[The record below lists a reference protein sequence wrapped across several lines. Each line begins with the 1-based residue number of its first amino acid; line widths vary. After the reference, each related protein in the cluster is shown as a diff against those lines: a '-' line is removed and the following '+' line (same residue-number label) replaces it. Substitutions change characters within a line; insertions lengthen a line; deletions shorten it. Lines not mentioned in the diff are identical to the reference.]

1 MTNRKNLMKLFI
13 TSMLIGSIA
22 MASTAKTSEPKLI
35 TGTSVGKYAKPGA
48 PVDITYT
55 SQNVEVGESAE
66 VNIDLSTSIQTG
78 TMSVKIKMDKQL
90 TAGQKID
97 KNISFTLEKNTNIYP
112 LKMSVSAEADG
123 VYYIKLLVTIK
134 GKGSRAFAVPVYIGE
149 GRVKKSK
156 VSVQKTA
163 SGENISVS
171 KAVES
176 VE

>member
-1 MTNRKNLMKLFI
+1 
-13 TSMLIGSIA
+13 
-22 MASTAKTSEPKLI
+22 MASTAKVSEPKLI
-35 TGTSVGKYAKPGA
+35 KGTSIGKYAKPGA

-66 VNIDLSTSIQTG
+66 VNFDLSTSVQTG
-78 TMSVKIKMDKQL
+78 IMHVKIKIDKQL
-90 TAGQKID
+90 SALQKVN
-97 KNISFTLEKNTNIYP
+97 KNVSFTLDKSTNVYP
-112 LKMSVSAEADG
+112 LKMNVSAEADG

-134 GKGSRAFAVPVYIGE
+134 GKGARAFAVPVYIGE